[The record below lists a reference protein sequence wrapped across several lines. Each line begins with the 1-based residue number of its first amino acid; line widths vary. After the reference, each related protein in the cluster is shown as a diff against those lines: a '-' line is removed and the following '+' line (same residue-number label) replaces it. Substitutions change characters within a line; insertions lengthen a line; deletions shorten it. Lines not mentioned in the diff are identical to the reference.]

1 MKEEKEPPKKQDI
14 PIPLQQISFEATLCI
29 YVYFCSALVFK
40 KVEFPNC
47 TTLTP
52 IKEMI
57 RMANN
62 LINFAEAFGGDK
74 TKLVVDAGTKVANK
88 IKGKREEYERRV
100 SLLEDSLYDMSWK
113 YIKAILNNF
122 VQRKIRFYGGQTDT
136 TIQALKTEIEHPKHS
151 RPRPIILIGRAGIG
165 KSTALK
171 WLFLNSYATKYEYVY
186 LRASQFKNCNS
197 LETVLAEI
205 KNILSGKEKCIVFF
219 DGLDELAC
227 VHGTTGEL
235 DLLLDFFDGRGDTYI
250 ENANHR
256 FVVSTRPEHF
266 DFYQYF
272 QRKQGNMGADR
283 YQLYEFLPL
292 TADEAFRVCK
302 SIKKLNQV
310 DSQEL
315 GAHFRDKWPSKDG
328 HSPLTERQ
336 YLRRL
341 KQYLQQTDYKNS
353 QLTSPLLCRYAYQV
367 ICEWEPKSQTE
378 PNTQYLSQSSS
389 IRLTLGAYIK
399 WEFHDSYKFHAGGG
413 EGKIQLEKYKTAVF
427 DFLTDVAEQMGT
439 DNDISKEQWLNLK
452 KDKKLGINSALCV
465 LYENDHGQYSF
476 IHQSF
481 QEYFLARCLV
491 LKSRRSKV
499 RSQLEALLKS
509 NLEFALMYVEQ
520 LAEIGTAL
528 EKRICSHILNQEAED
543 KFERLL
549 EYALG
554 GRHFLWKPDVHF
566 SVEDYFKV
574 FPNGVCKYAGT
585 IFTLDRLNKLRET
598 GTLETPEA
606 DYIAGRSPS
615 DISKKIRITAI
626 QMHQGINSV
635 FVHTTTSFQCFCQER
650 ICPVGGF
657 WSRTYKSDEILRIL
671 ERQLLQGSI
680 SQERLTS
687 NELLH
692 NEVISSVYQ
701 EKRRLDFKRKIKE
714 RLTLYHW
721 ITQCAQFLGS
731 KENYWCL
738 FDGETLHTYQMTPEN
753 ESKICA
759 LFQSGFQKRYIDYLS
774 LYGEYRAL
782 TEAKE
787 TLLEKFALR
796 HIQNIQVVFDSSK
809 SIQQN
814 KNLFHEY
821 YRVHWKNAQLFERK
835 REKRAFFQGD
845 GQEQDI
851 YLVREILE
859 IFVNAERDPEFL
871 QSEKLQ
877 LCYSDE
883 RLLTYYLME
892 EGDRMVELAENTM
905 ELCKKYCHEK
915 GILLRT
921 FLINEDTT
929 FNGAD
934 FEELQ
939 KFTNEY
945 IWI

>member
-1 MKEEKEPPKKQDI
+1 
-14 PIPLQQISFEATLCI
+14 
-29 YVYFCSALVFK
+29 
-40 KVEFPNC
+40 
-47 TTLTP
+47 
-52 IKEMI
+52 
-57 RMANN
+57 MANTFVK
-62 LINFAEAFGGDK
+62 LAKTLGEDK
-74 TKLVVDAGTKVANK
+74 AGVVVDVGTKVANK
-88 IKGKREEYERRV
+88 IKGKREEYERR
-100 SLLEDSLYDMSWK
+100 LAILADSLYDMSWK
-113 YIKAILNNF
+113 YNKAILNNF
-122 VQRKIRFYGGQTDT
+122 VQRRVRFYGGQTDI
-136 TIQALKTEIEHPKHS
+136 TIQALKTEIEHPKHP

-171 WLFLNSYATKYEYVY
+171 WLFLNSYTTKYEYVY
-186 LRASQFKNCNS
+186 LRASQFKDCSS

-205 KNILSGKEKCIVFF
+205 KKMLSGKEKCIVFF
-219 DGLDELAC
+219 DGLDELEC

-235 DLLLDFFDGRGDTYI
+235 DLLLDFFDGRGDTYS

-310 DSQEL
+310 DGQEP
-315 GAHFRDKWPSKDG
+315 GAHFQDKWPSKDG

-341 KQYLQQTDYKNS
+341 KQYLRQTDYRKS

-367 ICEWEPKSQTE
+367 ICEWEPESQAE
-378 PNTQYLSQSSS
+378 PNAQYLSQSSS
-389 IRLTLGAYIK
+389 IRLTLEACIK
-399 WEFHDSYKFHAGGG
+399 WEFHDSYNFQAGGG
-413 EGKIQLEKYKTAVF
+413 EGKIQLEKYKKAVF

-439 DNDISKEQWLNLK
+439 DNDISKEQWLNIK
-452 KDKKLGINSALCV
+452 MNKKLGINSALCV
-465 LYENDHGQYSF
+465 LYENDYGRYSF

-491 LKSRRSKV
+491 LRSRRSKI
-499 RSQLEALLKS
+499 RNQLESLLKS

-520 LAEIGTAL
+520 MTEIGTAL
-528 EKRICSHILNQEAED
+528 EKRVCKYILNLEAEN

-554 GRHFLWKPDVHF
+554 SRHFLWRSDIPF
-566 SVEDYFKV
+566 SVEDYFRV
-574 FPNGVCKYAGT
+574 FPNGVYRYAG
-585 IFTLDRLNKLRET
+585 IVFTMERLNKLKKT
-598 GTLETPEA
+598 GILEIPEA
-606 DYIAGRSPS
+606 DYIVGRSLS

-626 QMHQGINSV
+626 QMHQGINNA
-635 FVHTTTSFQCFCQER
+635 FIYTTTDFQCCCQKR
-650 ICPVGGF
+650 ICHVGGY
-657 WSRTYKSDEILRIL
+657 WSITYNPDELLQILNRQLLQRSISKERLTSDEILY
-671 ERQLLQGSI
+671 
-680 SQERLTS
+680 
-687 NELLH
+687 
-692 NEVISSVYQ
+692 NEVISSAYQ
-701 EKRRLDFKRKIKE
+701 EKRRLDQERKSKE
-714 RLTLYHW
+714 RFALRNW
-721 ITQCAQFLGS
+721 ISQCVQFLGR

-738 FDGETLHTYQMTPEN
+738 FDGETLHTYQMIPEN
-753 ESKICA
+753 ESKIHA
-759 LFQSGFQKRYIDYLS
+759 LFQSGFQKHYINYLS

-782 TEAKE
+782 TEEKE
-787 TLLEKFALR
+787 ILLEEFSLR
-796 HIQNIQVVFDSSK
+796 HIQNIQFAFDSSK
-809 SIQQN
+809 SIRYDM
-814 KNLFHEY
+814 NLVYKY
-821 YRVHWKNAQLFERK
+821 YIVHWKNAQLFDRK
-835 REKRAFFQGD
+835 RKKRSFFQGND
-845 GQEQDI
+845 QDQDI
-851 YLVREILE
+851 YLLREILE
-859 IFVNAERDPEFL
+859 TFENAEQDPEFL

-883 RLLTYYLME
+883 HLITYYLMG

-905 ELCKKYCHEK
+905 ELCKKCRHEK
-915 GILLRT
+915 GIWLRA
-921 FLINEDTT
+921 FLINEDTM

>member
-1 MKEEKEPPKKQDI
+1 
-14 PIPLQQISFEATLCI
+14 
-29 YVYFCSALVFK
+29 
-40 KVEFPNC
+40 
-47 TTLTP
+47 
-52 IKEMI
+52 
-57 RMANN
+57 MANTFVN
-62 LINFAEAFGGDK
+62 IAKGLGGDK
-74 TKLVVDAGTKVANK
+74 VGVVVDAGTKVANK
-88 IKGKREEYERRV
+88 IKGKREEYERR
-100 SLLEDSLYDMSWK
+100 LAILADSLYDMSWK
-113 YIKAILNNF
+113 YNKAILNNF
-122 VQRKIRFYGGQTDT
+122 VQRRVRFYGGQTDI
-136 TIQALKTEIEHPKHS
+136 TIQALKTEIEHPKHP

-171 WLFLNSYATKYEYVY
+171 WLFLNSYTTKYEYVY
-186 LRASQFKNCNS
+186 LRASQFKDCSS

-205 KNILSGKEKCIVFF
+205 KEILSGKEKCIVFF
-219 DGLDELAC
+219 DGLDELVC

-235 DLLLDFFDGRGDTYI
+235 DLLLDFFDGRGDTYS

-315 GAHFRDKWPSKDG
+315 GAHFRDKWPSKDS

-341 KQYLQQTDYKNS
+341 KQYLQQTDYRKS

-367 ICEWEPKSQTE
+367 ICEWEPGSQAE
-378 PNTQYLSQSSS
+378 SNAQYLSQSSS
-389 IRLTLGAYIK
+389 IRLTLEAYIK
-399 WEFHDSYKFHAGGG
+399 WEFHDSYNFQAGGG

-439 DNDISKEQWLNLK
+439 GNGILKEQWLNLK

-465 LYENDHGQYSF
+465 LYENDYGQYSF

-491 LKSRRSKV
+491 LKPRRSKI
-499 RSQLEALLKS
+499 RNQLEALLKS
-509 NLEFALMYVEQ
+509 DLEFALMYVEQ

-528 EKRICSHILNQEAED
+528 EKRVCRYILNLEAEN

-549 EYALG
+549 ECALG
-554 GRHFLWKPDVHF
+554 SRHFLWRPDVPF

-574 FPNGVCKYAGT
+574 FPNGVYRYAG
-585 IFTLDRLNKLRET
+585 IGFTMERLNKLKKT
-598 GTLETPEA
+598 GILETPEA
-606 DYIAGRSPS
+606 DYIAGRSSS
-615 DISKKIRITAI
+615 DIFKKIRITAI
-626 QMHQGINSV
+626 QMHQGINNALI
-635 FVHTTTSFQCFCQER
+635 HTTTDFRCFCQER
-650 ICPVGGF
+650 ISHVGGY
-657 WSRTYKSDEILRIL
+657 WSSTDNRDELLRIL
-671 ERQLLQGSI
+671 KRQLLQGSI
-680 SQERLTS
+680 SQERLAS
-687 NELLH
+687 DELLRNEL
-692 NEVISSVYQ
+692 ITSVYQ
-701 EKRRLDFKRKIKE
+701 AKRRLDLERNLKE
-714 RLTLYHW
+714 GLTLQHW
-721 ITQCAQFLGS
+721 LLQCVQFLGR

-738 FDGETLHTYQMTPEN
+738 FDGEILHTYQMIPEN
-753 ESKICA
+753 ESKIQA
-759 LFQSGFQKRYIDYLS
+759 LFQSGFQKHYMDYLS
-774 LYGEYRAL
+774 LYGAYRAL
-782 TEAKE
+782 TEEKE
-787 TLLEKFALR
+787 ILLEEFALR
-796 HIQNIQVVFDSSK
+796 NIQNIQFVFDSSK
-809 SIQQN
+809 SIQQDI
-814 KNLFHEY
+814 NLFRQY
-821 YRVHWKNAQLFERK
+821 YSAHWINAQLFNRK
-835 REKRAFFQGD
+835 QKKRDFFQGND
-845 GQEQDI
+845 QDQDI
-851 YLVREILE
+851 YLMRKILE
-859 IFVNAERDPEFL
+859 IFVNTERDPEFL

-905 ELCKKYCHEK
+905 ELCKKCRHEK
-915 GILLRT
+915 GIWLRA
-921 FLINEDTT
+921 FLINEDTM